1 MRVRDYAMGMAAYN
15 RWMNDR
21 LYAVC
26 AEVPDP
32 ERRRDRGAFF
42 KSIHA
47 TLNHIL
53 LGDRW
58 WMQRFAGQPLTPSG
72 PVNQE
77 LYADFDELRA
87 ARREADAALEAWAA
101 ALSDDF
107 AEEPFRFV
115 SKTYKAEREL
125 PTWAVIVHVFNH
137 QTHHRG
143 QITTLLSQLGIDAG
157 PTDFPWMPFFDGWRP
172 S

>member
-1 MRVRDYAMGMAAYN
+1 MHLRDYAVAMAAYN
-15 RWMNDR
+15 RWMNER

-26 AEVPDP
+26 AELPDA

-58 WMQRFAGQPLTPSG
+58 WMQRFAGQPLTPTGS
-72 PVNQE
+72 PDQE
-77 LYADFDELRA
+77 LYADFADLRA
-87 ARREADAALEAWAA
+87 ARRNADATLEAWAA
-101 ALSDDF
+101 SLPDTLAD
-107 AEEPFRFV
+107 EPFHFR
-115 SKTYKAEREL
+115 STTYNAEREL
-125 PTWAVIVHVFNH
+125 PTWAVVVHVFNH

-143 QITTLLSQLGIDAG
+143 QVTTLLSQLGIDPG
-157 PTDFPWMPFFDGWRP
+157 PTDFPWMPHFDGRQR